1 MKGGHHIK
9 FTQYFKILT
18 LNRGERSFY
27 FLFLFNNKIPLD
39 SSWYV
44 LAVILDAY
52 ILTLK
57 IVITFYFICNI
68 LRL

>member
-9 FTQYFKILT
+9 FTQYIKILT

>member
-1 MKGGHHIK
+1 MRQQWIKEHLYLKKKKKMKGGHHIK

-39 SSWYV
+39 SS
-44 LAVILDAY
+44 
-52 ILTLK
+52 
-57 IVITFYFICNI
+57 
-68 LRL
+68 